1 MSLSSSYGKRQRND
15 RRISLM
21 QDYAAQFGR
30 IADQYAAEAA
40 LRLGK
45 EQAEAAAQVAQDAKE
60 KAETANRAKSDFLAN
75 MSHELRTPLNAIIGF
90 SDIIKE
96 QMLGPVDN
104 ERYLE
109 YIRDINTSA
118 SHLLSVI
125 NDILDLSKIE
135 FGNVALNEED
145 IDLETTIQAC
155 LTIIGERA
163 RNGGLTI
170 DYQPLV
176 PMPGLFAEERRV
188 KQVLINLLSNAVKFT
203 PPGGSITLALRRTE
217 DDELAV
223 AITDTG
229 IGIRR
234 EDLDKVMAPFG
245 QVDSGLNRKFEGTGL
260 GLPLTR
266 AFVEMHGG
274 RFVLD
279 SELGAG
285 TTATVTLPAQRTK
298 WTSAR

>member
-1 MSLSSSYGKRQRND
+1 MSLSSSYSKRQQND
-15 RRISLM
+15 RRSSLLN
-21 QDYAAQFGR
+21 DYANRFGR

-45 EQAEAAAQVAQDAKE
+45 EQAEAAAKVAQDAKE
-60 KAETANRAKSDFLAN
+60 RAEAANRAKSDFLAN

-96 QMLGPVDN
+96 QMLGPVEND
-104 ERYLE
+104 RYLE
-109 YIRDINTSA
+109 YIRDINNSA

-135 FGNVALNEED
+135 FGNVALNEENV
-145 IDLETTIQAC
+145 DLEATIQSC

-163 RNGGLTI
+163 RNGGLTL
-170 DYQPLV
+170 DYAPLQ
-176 PMPGLFAEERRV
+176 PMPAVWAEQRRI
-188 KQVLINLLSNAVKFT
+188 KQVLINLLSNGVKFT
-203 PPGGSITLALRRTE
+203 PTGGSITIRLRRE
-217 DDELAV
+217 ADDALAI

-234 EDLDKVMAPFG
+234 EDLEKVMAPFG

-260 GLPLTR
+260 GLPLTK

-274 RFVLD
+274 RFLLE
-279 SELGAG
+279 SELGGG
-285 TTATVTLPAQRTK
+285 TTASAILPAHRIK
-298 WTSAR
+298 WTVAQ